1 MKLTIRARHLDL
13 GPELRD
19 QLQRRLDFALGRLAT
34 AIRAVNVS
42 IVDINGP
49 KGGADKQ
56 CRLHVRGP
64 SLRPIVIEH
73 VGTDVLSTVSIAAER
88 TGRAV
93 ARSLARRR
101 MFAPAFAT

>member
-13 GPELRD
+13 SPELRD

-34 AIRAVNVS
+34 AIRAVDVT

-49 KGGADKQ
+49 KGGADKR
-56 CRLHVRGP
+56 CRIHVRGP
-64 SLRPIVIEH
+64 SLGTITIDH
-73 VGTDVLSTVSIAAER
+73 VGADVLSTASLAADR
-88 TGRAV
+88 AGRAV

-101 MFAPAFAT
+101 TFAPVRET

>member
-1 MKLTIRARHLDL
+1 MKLTFRARHVDL
-13 GPELRD
+13 SPELHD

-34 AIRAVNVS
+34 AIRAVDVT

-56 CRLHVRGP
+56 CRIHVRGP
-64 SLRPIVIEH
+64 LLRTIMIEH
-73 VGTDVLSTVSIAAER
+73 VGTEVLSTVSIAAER
-88 TGRAV
+88 AGRAV

-101 MFAPAFAT
+101 TFAPTLAT